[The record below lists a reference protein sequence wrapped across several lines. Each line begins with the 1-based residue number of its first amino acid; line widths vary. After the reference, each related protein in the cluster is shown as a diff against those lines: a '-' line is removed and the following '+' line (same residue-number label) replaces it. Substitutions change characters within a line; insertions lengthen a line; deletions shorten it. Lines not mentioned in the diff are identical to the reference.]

1 MSTIKI
7 LGIHGLGD
15 HRDGQWIDDWE
26 KKIARCVSQS
36 GVKIEFVPFSYDE
49 IYEEIDISALE
60 ASTAFVKLAASGIT
74 SAASNLI
81 DNIGGLFGRRSVPQ
95 AGTRGVFSSTKHFLE
110 WYAGYV
116 VAWLEDDR
124 FRARVRKRLLK
135 TIGEEKPDVVL
146 AHSLGS
152 LISYDALSSHEDIA
166 RHPKA
171 KKHLQRMTY
180 VTLGS
185 QIGNPFVVR
194 NLTPGRIEALPVK
207 QWSHLY
213 NREDDVFTAEIRLP
227 GVANFIQ
234 TETFFDID
242 GWKDHSAT
250 HYLSHPATIR
260 DVWQPLAL
268 QHSAAPAARALGKS
282 MSDSLRSASARRAA
296 RSETRRRAL
305 LVGINE
311 YPEPDMRLQGCVNDT
326 FLMSSVLQ
334 ECKFEPEQMRV
345 VLNDRATSSAILER
359 LHWLVDD
366 AAPGDELVFYYSG
379 HGAQLPTYGA
389 GDSVDQMDETLVP
402 WDFDWSPERC
412 ITDDQIYNLYSQL
425 PYDTRLVMIF
435 DCYHSGGI
443 HRDPGVRV
451 RGLTAPDDV
460 RHRAMKWCSKEGM
473 WLPREISQLNGDFS
487 KDQAVNDVFTG
498 QGGSLRRIGRA
509 MHLRGDSAEGYARRK
524 KDRLKA
530 SEDAPVGPY
539 LPLIMEACQEHQYA
553 YEYRHGV
560 ESYGAYTYSLAAA
573 LRKAEKISFKRLT
586 KKVTRR
592 LKKLGYDQK
601 PAILGPTGVMQ
612 SQVPWS

>member
-1 MSTIKI
+1 
-7 LGIHGLGD
+7 
-15 HRDGQWIDDWE
+15 
-26 KKIARCVSQS
+26 
-36 GVKIEFVPFSYDE
+36 
-49 IYEEIDISALE
+49 
-60 ASTAFVKLAASGIT
+60 
-74 SAASNLI
+74 
-81 DNIGGLFGRRSVPQ
+81 
-95 AGTRGVFSSTKHFLE
+95 
-110 WYAGYV
+110 
-116 VAWLEDDR
+116 
-124 FRARVRKRLLK
+124 
-135 TIGEEKPDVVL
+135 
-146 AHSLGS
+146 
-152 LISYDALSSHEDIA
+152 
-166 RHPKA
+166 
-171 KKHLQRMTY
+171 
-180 VTLGS
+180 
-185 QIGNPFVVR
+185 
-194 NLTPGRIEALPVK
+194 
-207 QWSHLY
+207 
-213 NREDDVFTAEIRLP
+213 
-227 GVANFIQ
+227 
-234 TETFFDID
+234 
-242 GWKDHSAT
+242 
-250 HYLSHPATIR
+250 
-260 DVWQPLAL
+260 
-268 QHSAAPAARALGKS
+268 

-296 RSETRRRAL
+296 RSEARRRAL

-334 ECKFEPEQMRV
+334 ECKFKPEQMRV

-435 DCYHSGGI
+435 DCCHSGGI

-460 RHRAMKWCSKEGM
+460 RHRALKWSSKEGM
-473 WLPREISQLNGDFS
+473 WLPREISQLSADFAE
-487 KDQAVNDVFTG
+487 DQAVNDAFTG

-509 MHLRGDSAEGYARRK
+509 MHLRGDSADGYARRK
-524 KDRLKA
+524 KGRPKA
-530 SEDAPVGPY
+530 SEETPVGPY

-553 YEYRHGV
+553 YKYRHGV

-573 LRKAEKISFKRLT
+573 LRKAEKISFRRLT

-601 PAILGPTGVMQ
+601 PAILGPKGVMQ
-612 SQVPWS
+612 SEVPWKYH